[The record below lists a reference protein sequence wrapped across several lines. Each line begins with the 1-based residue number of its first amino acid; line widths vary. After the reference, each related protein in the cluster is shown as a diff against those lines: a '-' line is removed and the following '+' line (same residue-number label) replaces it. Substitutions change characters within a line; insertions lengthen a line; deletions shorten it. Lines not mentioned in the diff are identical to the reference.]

1 MGHGPVSRLWK
12 AFTYTVLIVYAL
24 FCFVPLLWVFSTSLK
39 STAEANRFP
48 PTLIPQSMHFENYLI
63 PFQSKSFGTYPF
75 FNSLSYALGTVV
87 LALTITTLS
96 GFAFSRFRFKGR
108 QLWFLLI
115 LFLDMMPGVA
125 KLVPLYL
132 LYIRYGLY
140 DTRFGL
146 ILVYSV
152 MLVPLG
158 TWIMKGY
165 FDRIPRELEE
175 CALIDGTTRLG
186 SLWRVTLPLA
196 APGLGAVAVIT
207 FMEAWNHFT
216 YPLILLSSQAKLP
229 YTVAI
234 YSFVGDYGRIEWP
247 AISAVSVISV
257 LPLTALFVVFQRTLV
272 RGLTGGALK
281 G

>member
-1 MGHGPVSRLWK
+1 MGHGPVSRRWK
-12 AFTYTVLIVYAL
+12 AFTYAILIVYTV
-24 FCFVPLLWVFSTSLK
+24 FCIAPLLWVFSTSLK
-39 STAEANRFP
+39 SKEESNRFP
-48 PTLIPQSMHFENYLI
+48 PTLIPHSLHFENYLV
-63 PFQSKSFGTYPF
+63 PFQSRFFGTYPF
-75 FNSLSYALGTVV
+75 VNSLTYALGTVV
-87 LALTITTLS
+87 LTLTITTLS

-132 LYIRYGLY
+132 LYVRYGLY
-140 DTRFGL
+140 DSRIGL

-186 SLWRVTLPLA
+186 SLWRITLPLA
-196 APGLGAVAVIT
+196 APGLGALAVIA
-207 FMEAWNHFT
+207 FMDAWNHFT
-216 YPLILLSSQAKLP
+216 YPLILLSSQELLP

-234 YSFVGDYGRIEWP
+234 YTFVGDYGRIEWP
-247 AISAVSVISV
+247 VISAVSVISV
-257 LPLTALFVVFQRTLV
+257 LPLAALFVVFQRTLV
-272 RGLTGGALK
+272 RGLTGGAMK

>member
-12 AFTYTVLIVYAL
+12 TFSYTVLIGYAL
-24 FCFVPLLWVFSTSLK
+24 FCIIPLVWVFSTSLK
-39 STAEANRFP
+39 SKAEANRFP
-48 PTLIPQSMHFENYLI
+48 PTLIPHSLHFENYLI
-63 PFQSKSFGTYPF
+63 PFQSNTFGTYPF
-75 FNSLSYALGTVV
+75 VNSLSYALGTVV
-87 LALTITTLS
+87 LTLAITTLS

-132 LYIRYGLY
+132 LYVRYGLY
-140 DTRFGL
+140 DTRIGV
-146 ILVYSV
+146 ILVYTV

-186 SLWRVTLPLA
+186 SLWSITLPLA
-196 APGLGAVAVIT
+196 APGLGALAVIA
-207 FMEAWNHFT
+207 FMDAWNHFT
-216 YPLILLSSQAKLP
+216 YPLILLSSQQQLP

-247 AISAVSVISV
+247 VISAVSVISV
-257 LPLTALFVVFQRTLV
+257 LPLAALFVVFQRTLV